1 MGDSDT
7 QSMLLMSSLLLCDLV
22 WLLSLQKTLLHKYRM
37 LKQKQAFQCLVAI
50 LRYSA
55 LTLIQTV
62 WRFEVFSILLRPLSF
77 AISSGNASYR
87 ELL

>member
-37 LKQKQAFQCLVAI
+37 LETEAGFSVFGGNPEI
-50 LRYSA
+50 LCFDFNPDCME
-55 LTLIQTV
+55 I
-62 WRFEVFSILLRPLSF
+62 
-77 AISSGNASYR
+77 
-87 ELL
+87 